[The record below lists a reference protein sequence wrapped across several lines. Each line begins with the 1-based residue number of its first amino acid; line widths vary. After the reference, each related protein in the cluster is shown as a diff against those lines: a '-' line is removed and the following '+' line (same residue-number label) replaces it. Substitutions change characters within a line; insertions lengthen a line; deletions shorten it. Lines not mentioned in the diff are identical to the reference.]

1 MANMK
6 IENYTGTLDSFSL
19 PYNPK
24 VYDDSIESN
33 HTTTQID
40 YQRHHIIVS
49 GGGIK
54 PKSIIL
60 TGHFSGASKRTNYR
74 LLAKHFQQT
83 TKLKKLFFESDKFN
97 LGIGGVLKQT
107 NTGGRT
113 NFIDYVGTFQTVIGI
128 LFGSAEKTSGTNEG
142 DVTTFVTEISGTVTS
157 GASDITVTDGLGN
170 SFKIP
175 SSALTTGH
183 SFTYKLVEMVDSGS
197 GIYVSEYSYIELNG
211 TQTRAV
217 QTTGGNGLLQMATT
231 SNVSTITTTNLTSAV
246 VKFRD
251 GWSG

>member
-1 MANMK
+1 MVMT
-6 IENYTGTLDSFSL
+6 IENLESPADQFSW

-24 VYDDSIESN
+24 VYDESIQSN

-60 TGHFSGASKRTNYR
+60 TGHFSGVSKRTNYR
-74 LLAKHFQQT
+74 LFAKHFQQT
-83 TKLKKLFFESDKFN
+83 TQLKKLFFESDKFN
-97 LGIGGVLKQT
+97 LGIGGDIKQT

-113 NFIDYVGTFQTVIGI
+113 NFIDYVASFQTVIGI
-128 LFGSAEKTSGTNEG
+128 LLGNTEKTTGTNAG
-142 DVTTFVTEISGTVTS
+142 DVTTFITEITGTVTS
-157 GASDITVTDGLGN
+157 GASDITITDGLGN
-170 SFKIP
+170 SFKVP

-183 SFTYKLVEMVDSGS
+183 SFTYKLVKMVDSGS
-197 GIYVSEYSYIELNG
+197 GIYVSEYGYVELNG

-217 QTTGGNGLLQMATT
+217 QTTGGNGLPQLAATA
-231 SNVSTITTTNLTSAV
+231 NISTITTTNVTSAV
-246 VKFRD
+246 EKFRD